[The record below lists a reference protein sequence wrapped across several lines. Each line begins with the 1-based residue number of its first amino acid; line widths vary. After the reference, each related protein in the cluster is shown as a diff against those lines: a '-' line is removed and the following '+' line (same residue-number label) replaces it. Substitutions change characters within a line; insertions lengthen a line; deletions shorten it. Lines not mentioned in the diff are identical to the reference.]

1 VHQIERPRLRGRI
14 SGDVVLAHLVPVAC
28 LQPRRVDVRGQHVP
42 GRTDGR
48 RERLRDTGA
57 TGPHF
62 PAARAS
68 PDPQSIEVPAR
79 HTIEQLSQPNES
91 LARLGARVIQQVP
104 AGGSGL
110 SIERGSPAY
119 RIRLATDV
127 RRAGRGGHHCMVNLP
142 RPPAPRRRERNISH
156 SQHHHD
162 RDTDQAMSSER
173 GNHCQRQSA
182 DPALGQ

>member
-1 VHQIERPRLRGRI
+1 MDQHEPGVHQIERPRLRGRV

-79 HTIEQLSQPNES
+79 HTVEQLGQPNES
-91 LARLGARVIQQVP
+91 LARLGARVVQQVP

-110 SIERGSPAY
+110 STERGSP
-119 RIRLATDV
+119 V
-127 RRAGRGGHHCMVNLP
+127 
-142 RPPAPRRRERNISH
+142 
-156 SQHHHD
+156 
-162 RDTDQAMSSER
+162 
-173 GNHCQRQSA
+173 
-182 DPALGQ
+182 